1 MTTQHIIEPGQAV
14 HQAAAIL
21 SPLAYIDQAE
31 ARGLGPLAEALANA
45 FMVVYYQ
52 AETGRATQ
60 ADFQEAMNAL
70 RQACS

>member
-21 SPLAYIDQAE
+21 SSLEYINQAE
-31 ARGLGPLAEALANA
+31 ARSLGPLAEAVANA

-60 ADFQEAMNAL
+60 ADFQESMNAL

>member
-1 MTTQHIIEPGQAV
+1 MTTQHIIEAGQVV
-14 HQAAAIL
+14 HQAAHIL
-21 SPLAYIDQAE
+21 ASLEYIDQA
-31 ARGLGPLAEALANA
+31 AAQSLGLLAEAVANA

-52 AETGRATQ
+52 AETGQATQ

>member
-21 SPLAYIDQAE
+21 SSLEYINQAE
-31 ARGLGPLAEALANA
+31 APGLGPLAEAVANA

>member
-1 MTTQHIIEPGQAV
+1 MTTQHTIESGHVV
-14 HQAAAIL
+14 HQAASIL
-21 SPLAYIDQAE
+21 ASLEYINQAE
-31 ARGLGPLAEALANA
+31 ARSLGPLAEAVANA